1 MPETGVAYRWGY
13 VLGAFLS
20 ALHDGDEDL
29 EVVEDDE
36 RNTGDHC

>member
-13 VLGAFLS
+13 VLGACLS
-20 ALHDGDEDL
+20 ALHDGDEHL

-36 RNTGDHC
+36 QTAGDLC